1 MSNKKNIKKVTEKMT
16 DKFDFT
22 DSIEAIKG
30 TAKSVNTHVKEVVVE
45 VAEDIKESGE
55 HLRDIT
61 VAPVKKAYGKAY
73 HTVADNV
80 TLDNIAKTTKSV
92 NNYTLK
98 TAEEIVDGVIVSSEK
113 WQGIAAKA
121 VKGSLKLAAKQQ
133 TIVFDTLETLKDQL
147 AENTLRFRK
156 LFSKN

>member
-1 MSNKKNIKKVTEKMT
+1 MT

-22 DSIEAIKG
+22 DSIEAIKD

-45 VAEDIKESGE
+45 VADDLKESGE

-61 VAPVKKAYGKAY
+61 VAPVKKAYDKAFD
-73 HTVADNV
+73 TVANKV
-80 TLDNIAKTTKSV
+80 TLDNIAKTAKSV

-98 TAEEIVDGVIVSSEK
+98 TAEEMVDGIMVSSEK

-133 TIVFDTLETLKDQL
+133 TIVFDTLETVKGQL
-147 AENTLRFRK
+147 TENAIRFRK